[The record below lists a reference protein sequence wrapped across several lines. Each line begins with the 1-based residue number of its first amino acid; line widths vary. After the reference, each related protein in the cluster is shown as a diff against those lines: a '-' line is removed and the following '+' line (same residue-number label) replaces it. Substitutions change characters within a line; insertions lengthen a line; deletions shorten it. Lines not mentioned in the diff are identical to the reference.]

1 LVDSRAVS
9 RESKSEILRA
19 SWAPWL
25 VFLLHVFI
33 SRVLNAYILFPP
45 LDIPMH
51 FFGGVAIAYF
61 LAACLRALPADAMSL
76 QVRHRL
82 VPLLIFSLTSTATV
96 FWEFAEFFS
105 DLLIGTHAQLGL
117 QDTLLD
123 MALGAAGGLSFLG
136 MAVRSRTLLAAQ
148 GSQGASGPSGPVG

>member
-1 LVDSRAVS
+1 MVSARAVS
-9 RESKSEILRA
+9 RGSKSEILRA

-33 SRVLNAYILFPP
+33 SRVLNAYVLFPP

-61 LAACLRALPADAMSL
+61 FAACLRALPPDAISPRIRPWL
-76 QVRHRL
+76 AALL
-82 VPLLIFSLTSTATV
+82 VFALTSTATV

-105 DLLIGTHAQLGL
+105 DLLFRTHAQLGL
-117 QDTLLD
+117 EDTLLD
-123 MALGAAGGLSFLG
+123 MALGAAGSLAFLA
-136 MAVRSRTLLAAQ
+136 MAVRTRRLSPSRQ
-148 GSQGASGPSGPVG
+148 DASECSRPVA

>member
-1 LVDSRAVS
+1 MVNSTAVS
-9 RESKSEILRA
+9 RDGRAEILRA

-61 LAACLRALPADAMSL
+61 LAACLRAVPAASTL
-76 QVRHRL
+76 SRFVSA
-82 VPLLIFSLTSTATV
+82 VLLFCFTCTASC

-105 DLLIGTHAQLGL
+105 DLLFGTHAQLGL
-117 QDTLLD
+117 ADTLLD
-123 MALGAAGGLSFLG
+123 MALGTGGGTVYVLWALKSRRLG
-136 MAVRSRTLLAAQ
+136 VPV
-148 GSQGASGPSGPVG
+148 ASEPAPNGPSRPVA